1 MSFIRCDRFVFQGRL
16 SRSCCWFLEATDG
29 KTFTGEW
36 SARHWVTGRE
46 YSFGSFAGQCSYD
59 LSLKGPVPP
68 SSSFSRSMGRDFVAN
83 IQAFSRLCPS
93 LVNHARNK
101 CEDAYAMDNNLL
113 LAQYDAEERLKD
125 VKNSIQ
131 TTAFSTQD

>member
-1 MSFIRCDRFVFQGRL
+1 MNEFHTMRSLCL
-16 SRSCCWFLEATDG
+16 SRKTFTIVLLVLEATDG
-29 KTFTGEW
+29 RIFTGEW

-59 LSLKGPVPP
+59 LSLKRPVPLQALSHAP
-68 SSSFSRSMGRDFVAN
+68 WEVTLSQTSKHSRDSVCLWLTMEDKF
-83 IQAFSRLCPS
+83 
-93 LVNHARNK
+93 
-101 CEDAYAMDNNLL
+101 EDAYAMDNNLL
-113 LAQYDAEERLKD
+113 LALYDAKERLKD